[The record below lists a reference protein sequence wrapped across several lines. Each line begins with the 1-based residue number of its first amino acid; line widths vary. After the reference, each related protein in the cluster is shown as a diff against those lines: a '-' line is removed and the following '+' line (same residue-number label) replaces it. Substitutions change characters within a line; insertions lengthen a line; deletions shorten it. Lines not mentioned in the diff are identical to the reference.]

1 MRNRVT
7 HLSPQPLHVSRLL
20 DLHQELMNESLKN
33 ILGGL
38 GGPQWVS
45 LCGSQ
50 GLRLQHTDPTVARVK
65 FVEQPQDPHYSH
77 VQGR

>member
-1 MRNRVT
+1 
-7 HLSPQPLHVSRLL
+7 
-20 DLHQELMNESLKN
+20 MNESLKN
-33 ILGGL
+33 ILGSL

-50 GLRLQHTDPTVARVK
+50 GLRLQHTDLTVARVK

-77 VQGR
+77 VQGRWAIKKKAMSKVWLQGQEDMLEKR